1 MLWFSCFLSD
11 LESTYET
18 KNTFSKKDI
27 FEINFSQWKIKERSK
42 TIELEASIF
51 KNNWKCKSRFKGLQ
65 EHQERL
71 FSQVI
76 ISYEKMPTYKKHESL
91 IAHQRTP
98 NQEKPYICKECG
110 KAYRHGSK
118 LVQHERIHMAK
129 KHFECKE
136 CGKDFLSAYQLTVH
150 QRFHTGEKPYECKEC
165 GKTFSWGSSLVKH
178 ERIHTGEKPYECKE
192 CGKALSRGYQ
202 LTQHH
207 KIHTG

>member
-1 MLWFSCFLSD
+1 MFWFSCFLSD

-27 FEINFSQWKIKERSK
+27 FEINFSLWKIKERSK

-51 KNNWKCKSRFKGLQ
+51 KNNWKCKSRLKGLQ
-65 EHQERL
+65 GHQERF

-110 KAYRHGSK
+110 KAYSHGSK
-118 LVQHERIHMAK
+118 LVQHERIHSGEKAYK
-129 KHFECKE
+129 CKE
-136 CGKDFLSAYQLTVH
+136 CGM
-150 QRFHTGEKPYECKEC
+150 
-165 GKTFSWGSSLVKH
+165 TFSH
-178 ERIHTGEKPYECKE
+178 
-192 CGKALSRGYQ
+192 GYQ
-202 LTQHH
+202 LIPLQ
-207 KIHTG
+207 